1 MTNPTVTVLLPGVL
15 YTVLSCTLWS
25 KIFSNFVFEYFY
37 QLQDWDDIH
46 NKKEG
51 SKNSWH
57 TTFKEPM
64 TLS

>member
-1 MTNPTVTVLLPGVL
+1 MTNPAVTVLLPGVL
-15 YTVLSCTLWS
+15 YVLSCTLLS

-37 QLQDWDDIH
+37 QPPDWVDIH
-46 NKKEG
+46 NKKER

-64 TLS
+64 THS